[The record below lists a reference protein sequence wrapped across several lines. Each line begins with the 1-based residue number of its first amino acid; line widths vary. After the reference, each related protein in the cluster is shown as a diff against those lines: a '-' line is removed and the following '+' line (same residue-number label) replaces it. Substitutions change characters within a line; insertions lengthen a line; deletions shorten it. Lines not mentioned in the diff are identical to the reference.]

1 MPQIPHLKN
10 GIITASNGRLP
21 RRLLLNGL
29 QELPCGEDPLWS
41 LTRRSHHWSFSYYCY
56 CSDKCLKNP
65 SWLLLK
71 QTVTTRTHLRTRLH
85 QSPELSD
92 SLSGPTPP
100 IAVNRLVIYLCYVK
114 SKNSNSSV
122 RQTSWGLLNWSCH
135 WMIGLCL
142 QSSILHLI
150 HPFLSLTGASGELEN
165 YVLLWFLQV
174 KKKRWSQFRPAQ
186 CNGYLESANH
196 SHDSPIRPYL
206 NPPWGWSFSSPNT
219 ISSSFYSFQAPS
231 SYSKLLCDDQFLH
244 LLILVFHFSEAL
256 ISAHKFD

>member
-174 KKKRWSQFRPAQ
+174 KKKEVITVQASTVQRIP
-186 CNGYLESANH
+186 G
-196 SHDSPIRPYL
+196 
-206 NPPWGWSFSSPNT
+206 
-219 ISSSFYSFQAPS
+219 IS
-231 SYSKLLCDDQFLH
+231 
-244 LLILVFHFSEAL
+244 
-256 ISAHKFD
+256 